1 MRESLK
7 PRHRVF
13 RGRKTPVLSLTAILG
28 ATMLI
33 GLLPASPA
41 VASACDSPCVVNL
54 PASPNR
60 VSGWTS
66 HYRLATS
73 LLEVEV
79 RSQKEKIPFNRSAQ
93 EGCVAWFIG
102 KGVKLQLA
110 ACEPQPLVFIAYK
123 ANKPVK
129 VRISATSPLQ
139 EGLGRI
145 GPF

>member
-1 MRESLK
+1 
-7 PRHRVF
+7 V
-13 RGRKTPVLSLTAILG
+13 GAAILIALVP
-28 ATMLI
+28 AT
-33 GLLPASPA
+33 PASASPC
-41 VASACDSPCVVNL
+41 ASACVVHL

-66 HYRLATS
+66 RYRLATS

-79 RSQKEKIPFNRSAQ
+79 RSHNEKIPFNRSSQ

-123 ANKPVK
+123 ANRAVK
-129 VRISATSPLQ
+129 VMISAPAPQQ
-139 EGLGRI
+139 EMLGRV
-145 GPF
+145 GLAP